1 MSRRKATLIPGA
13 AQMQQKPNH
22 APPIAVIGMAARFAG
37 AENVEQYWK
46 NLVEGVDSSSR
57 QANDG
62 GEPESGSN
70 GRFVRSV
77 AKVDGIE
84 SFDADHFRIQPTE
97 AVIMDPQQR
106 VLLEVAAEAME
117 DAGYA
122 GEHDAVV
129 GVFVGSGENHYFR
142 EYVAPTEARAGRT
155 GDVRITLA
163 NEKDFLAPRLAFKLG
178 LSGPAI
184 TVQTGCATALSAVAL
199 ACSALA
205 AGDCDIA
212 LAGGVSLLMPDVDGY
227 TYTEGGILSADG
239 RCRAFDAGASGTI
252 PGSGAGIVVLRRES
266 DALGDRDHRRAIIR
280 GWALNNDG
288 GSRGGFTVPNI
299 DGQEAVIRAALARA
313 DIKPDQVGYVETHG
327 TGTAIGDPIEFE
339 ALRRVFATPGRSAG
353 TPLTLGAV
361 KPNIGH
367 TDAAAGVAGL
377 IKAALAVERATLP
390 GTLHFRSPNP
400 EIDLAS
406 TPFFLTSETLPWDGE
421 GQRIASVSSF
431 GLGGSNAHVVLE
443 SAPRVPT
450 TPAPRSRQ
458 VLALSARSDD
468 ELNRMRE
475 RLADRLDSDASI
487 DGAALADIAYT
498 LGVGRTRFAR
508 RWAAVVDGPAEAVA
522 QLRAPVEAARPTARW
537 TLAIHGTPDEL
548 AAMGDRLASTEPLMR
563 SVLAELTGNTEF
575 RGLAPAR
582 AGALA
587 MLGVARALL
596 RLGITFAKVDA
607 PKWARPAAQWLADG
621 ADATSLEAA
630 LDACTDDADAGS
642 ARAGAGRI
650 LVGPSFDLADA
661 AAAAWRAGVAA
672 DWAAY
677 YGDEPR
683 GRVPLPTYPF
693 TRRRFWLE
701 RPAVQADAAAPSPE
715 APNRADTSNLAEFV
729 EKVWCEVL
737 GIERIEHDVHFLD
750 GLGGDSL
757 HAVEIGARLNEG
769 LGLDLPID
777 LPFIAPTIEAT
788 STFIEEAMATEKTS

>member
-1 MSRRKATLIPGA
+1 
-13 AQMQQKPNH
+13 MQQKPTY

-37 AENVEQYWK
+37 AENVEQYWT
-46 NLVEGVDSSSR
+46 NLIEGVESSNRS
-57 QANDG
+57 AGDG
-62 GEPESGSN
+62 TGQDDVGRSGT
-70 GRFVRSV
+70 FVRGV
-77 AKVDGIE
+77 AQVGGIE
-84 SFDADHFRIQPTE
+84 SFDADYFRIQPTE

-106 VLLEVAAEAME
+106 VLLEVAAEALE

-178 LSGPAI
+178 LNGPAI

-239 RCRAFDAGASGTI
+239 RCRAFDAEASGTI
-252 PGSGAGIVVLRRES
+252 PGSGAGVVVLRRES
-266 DALGDRDHRRAIIR
+266 DAQAARDHRRAVIR
-280 GWALNNDG
+280 GWAVNNDG

-299 DGQEAVIRAALARA
+299 NGQEAVIRAALMRG
-313 DIKPDQVGYVETHG
+313 DVKPDQVGYVEAHG
-327 TGTAIGDPIEFE
+327 TGTAIGDPVEFE
-339 ALRRVFATPGRSAG
+339 ALRRVFETPSRPAG
-353 TPLTLGAV
+353 TPLVLGAV

-367 TDAAAGVAGL
+367 TDAAAGAAGL
-377 IKAALAVERATLP
+377 IKAALVVERAVVP
-390 GTLHFRSPNP
+390 GTLHFSSPNP

-406 TPFFLTSETLPWDGE
+406 TPFTLTSETLPWDAE
-421 GQRIASVSSF
+421 GTRIAGVSSF

-443 SAPRVPT
+443 SAPAA
-450 TPAPRSRQ
+450 PAESSPRSRQ

-468 ELNRMRE
+468 ELSRMRE
-475 RLADRLDSDASI
+475 RLADRVAAADSI
-487 DGAALADIAYT
+487 DDAELADIAYT
-498 LGVGRTRFAR
+498 LGVGRARFAR
-508 RWAAVVDGPAEAVA
+508 RWAAVVTGPADAVA
-522 QLRAPVEAARPTARW
+522 QLRATGEADRPTARW
-537 TLAIHGTPDEL
+537 SLAMHGTPAEL
-548 AAMGDRLASTEPLMR
+548 AEMGERLVSTEPLVR
-563 SVLAELTGNTEF
+563 SELTELIGHADL
-575 RGLAPAR
+575 RGLAPER

-587 MLGVARALL
+587 ALGVARVLL
-596 RLGITFAKVDA
+596 RLGLTFARVDA
-607 PKWARPAAQWLADG
+607 PKWARPAAQWLAGGGDP
-621 ADATSLEAA
+621 ASLEAA
-630 LDACTDDADAGS
+630 LALCTAEADAGS
-642 ARAGAGRI
+642 VREGVGRI
-650 LVGPSFDLADA
+650 IVGPSFDLADV
-661 AAAAWRAGVAA
+661 AAAAWRAGVAV

-677 YGDEPR
+677 YRDEPR

-701 RPAVQADAAAPSPE
+701 RPEADLADRSPQSAPT
-715 APNRADTSNLAEFV
+715 RADTANITEFV
-729 EKVWCEVL
+729 EKVWCAVL
-737 GIERIEHDVHFLD
+737 GVERVEHDAHFLD

-757 HAVEIGARLNEG
+757 HAVEIGARLNEE

-777 LPFIAPTIEAT
+777 LPFIAPTIAAS
-788 STFIEEAMATEKTS
+788 STYIEQALATEKTS